1 MVSAGRCFRGKGRLH
16 CVDEAVTSNS
26 AYYVNSLLPKL
37 MEDAE
42 SLVGENFIFQ
52 QDGAPAH
59 TSRQSQD
66 WIRQKNP
73 LFIAKDEW
81 PPNSP
86 DLNPLDFCIWG
97 VMLQH
102 YEKVQPKPSN
112 PAELRAILQRIW
124 DSLPHQLIE
133 NAVLSVQKRLHLCI
147 KENGGHFQHL

>member
-1 MVSAGRCFRGKGRLH
+1 
-16 CVDEAVTSNS
+16 
-26 AYYVNSLLPKL
+26 

-42 SLVGENFIFQ
+42 ALVGNNFIFQ

-66 WIRQKNP
+66 WIRLRNP
-73 LFIAKDEW
+73 LFIPKDDW

-102 YEKVQPKPSN
+102 YEKVQPKPSS

-133 NAVLSVQKRLHLCI
+133 NAVLSVRKRLQLCI
-147 KENGGHFQHL
+147 KDNGGHFQHL